1 MWLFGILAVLLAF
14 AQTDEPA
21 SATGWLRLTLDHD
34 GLTRSY
40 SVYVPQA
47 LLDPVP
53 LVIALHPASTTGAQM
68 ALITRFNELADAS
81 GVIVAYPDGPGG
93 YWDYGAGLPAWDVIP
108 NVRDDPG
115 FIAAMIEEIDGAWTL
130 DRSRIYAVGYSN
142 GARMAYRLACDLPLA
157 AVAVVAATIGDEVA
171 EACSDDVVPLWIQHG
186 TLDMVLPFEGDPD
199 VMFGEL
205 RIGRSLSVIETA
217 QFFARRNGCDNP
229 TLETLHSPTEL
240 ESLAEMSAI
249 MVSRVQYQDCANGT
263 TVDVIVADG
272 GGHTWSHVNA
282 VDTSALIWEF
292 LGSNARVADV
302 EDDEA
307 TEATA
312 TPEE

>member
-34 GLTRSY
+34 GLTRDY
-40 SVYVPQA
+40 SVYVPQT

-53 LVIALHPASTTGAQM
+53 LVIALHPYGTGGAQM

-81 GVIVAYPDGPGG
+81 GVIVAYPEGPGG

-108 NVRDDPG
+108 DVRDDLG
-115 FIAAMIEEIDGAWTL
+115 FIAAMIEEIDRAWTL

-142 GARMAYRLACDLPLA
+142 GARMAYRLACELPLA
-157 AVAVVAATIGDEVA
+157 AAAMVAATVGDEVT
-171 EACSDDVVPLWIQHG
+171 EACSEDVVPVWIQHG
-186 TLDMVLPFEGDPD
+186 TLDQVIPFEGDPD
-199 VMFGEL
+199 VMFDDL
-205 RIGRSLSVIETA
+205 RIGRALSVIETA
-217 QFFARRNGCDNP
+217 QFFARRNGCENP
-229 TLETLHSPTEL
+229 TMETLHSPTEL
-240 ESLAEMSAI
+240 STLAEMSAI
-249 MVSRVQYQDCANGT
+249 AVSRVQYQNCANGT
-263 TVDVIVADG
+263 TVDVVVADG

-292 LGSNARVADV
+292 LGSNARVPDS
-302 EDDEA
+302 EPTETPDE
-307 TEATA
+307 
-312 TPEE
+312 